1 MEWFGHIEVA
11 IAVDNKLGNVHDSG
25 LGQSE
30 VVGSVVGQL
39 PSDGFGGAEEEE
51 WVGTRFG
58 PDLNGSLGRR
68 PIHLSQPS

>member
-1 MEWFGHIEVA
+1 LEWFGHIEVA

-51 WVGTRFG
+51 
-58 PDLNGSLGRR
+58 
-68 PIHLSQPS
+68 